1 VTDLRPCCQQ
11 ALLDGCTPEEHYRV
25 CEARAEDPQ
34 TETLFDINPQE
45 EGGPHVCAQ
54 QDRVD

>member
-1 VTDLRPCCQQ
+1 MAELRPCCQM
-11 ALLDGCTPEEHYRV
+11 ALLDGVAARDHFPV

-45 EGGPHVCAQ
+45 EGGPHA
-54 QDRVD
+54 

>member
-1 VTDLRPCCQQ
+1 MAELRPCCQM
-11 ALLDGCTPEEHYRV
+11 ALLDGVAARDHFFV

-45 EGGPHVCAQ
+45 GGPHVYAQ